1 MTSTRSG
8 PDRSKKRCAGGGTAV
23 ISGRTGFP
31 VTRPFSPARR
41 AASPSKPHNTPDA
54 SGFSN
59 VVDINGAASAFSRTT
74 GTPSV
79 LAAMPAGTAT

>member
-1 MTSTRSG
+1 MTSRCNG
-8 PDRSKKRCAGGGTAV
+8 PDRCKKRCAGGGTAA
-23 ISGRTGFP
+23 ISGRTGLP
-31 VTRPFSPARR
+31 VTRPFSPAFA
-41 AASPSKPHNTPDA
+41 AASPSNPHSTPDA

-59 VVDINGAASAFSRTT
+59 VVDINGAASAFSRTI